1 MNNPTKRWRTRSR
14 VAASSL
20 ALFFGA
26 TTALVACGNEPDDN
40 TVAKILPSNT
50 IGYMSAAISPSNKQ
64 KLSMFALQR
73 HFPSKVQT
81 DKADDV
87 RDKLL
92 AELFKDNKS
101 NLNYETDIK
110 PWLGSEAAVAFL
122 PSYTNDHVPVV
133 VMAAKQTDKDKAKAA
148 LDKAK
153 QKENTYR
160 FIGDYVFFIDSEQ
173 IEKENATKALD
184 DIEALS
190 KNDKNSLQ
198 KNKRFQDNINQL
210 HGEHLVIGWVDTP
223 VAAREGIAYAKAS
236 EQSGAKTREQLS
248 KVGTEIGS
256 AGYKPGTASVKT
268 VQLDPYADL
277 YGNNDPGPASLF
289 DNSALGALGGL
300 DALDS
305 KQKDDAYNKIQ
316 QSADEVGS
324 FSFEFYATTDSF
336 VMEGVTEKEPKDA
349 PAGTNKKIFN
359 SLPNDTLGA
368 FTVSDFGT
376 TVQKALTEY
385 EKDQNSADYNQVKP
399 SIDKLVGALGNEG
412 VGFMH
417 NGDPLV
423 GGAVFEL
430 KDANAAQ
437 SAIDELATKLK
448 STDAFAINDYTV
460 PGGKAYDLQQQTTG
474 QGDFNF
480 DDQGNFNYV
489 PGKKELTGPHYYIGT
504 ANGRL
509 AITNDSTQLKAALAG
524 DGQLGSQAPVKKALT
539 DQSVVFGSFYV
550 NIDQAVQLAQKKGAK
565 LTGDEGDWWKSL
577 DVFGTQ
583 SWVKDGHYHAELRL
597 GLK

>member
-1 MNNPTKRWRTRSR
+1 MFKPKKRMR
-14 VAASSL
+14 VAAASF

-40 TVAKILPSNT
+40 TVANLLPSNT
-50 IGYMSAAISPSNKQ
+50 IGFMSAAISPSNKQ
-64 KLSMFALQR
+64 KLSMFALQK

-110 PWLGSEAAVAFL
+110 PWLGSEAAMAVL

-133 VMAAKQTDKDKAKAA
+133 VLAAKQTDKDKAKAA

-153 QKENTYR
+153 EKENTYR
-160 FIGDYVFFIDSEQ
+160 FIGDYVFFVDEEQ

-184 DIEALS
+184 DIEALNKS
-190 KNDKNSLQ
+190 DKNSLQ
-198 KNKRFQDNINQL
+198 KNKRFQDNIDQL

-223 VAAREGIAYAKAS
+223 VAAREGIAYAKANPS
-236 EQSGAKTREQLS
+236 AGAFQQFNE
-248 KVGTEIGS
+248 VGTEVSGASYQPGS
-256 AGYKPGTASVKT
+256 ASVKP
-268 VQLDPYADL
+268 VQAD
-277 YGNNDPGPASLF
+277 ST
-289 DNSALGALGGL
+289 SALLGMSALGGL
-300 DALDS
+300 DALDQ

-316 QSADEVGS
+316 TSADEVGS

-336 VMEGVTEKEPKDA
+336 VMEGVTEKEPKDT
-349 PAGTNKKIFN
+349 PAGTDKKIFN

-368 FTVSDFGT
+368 FTVSEFGKT
-376 TVQKALTEY
+376 LQDALAEY
-385 EKDQNSADYNQVKP
+385 EKDENSSAYAEVKP
-399 SIDKLVGALGNEG
+399 SVDKLVGALGNEG
-412 VGFMH
+412 VGFLH

-437 SAIDELATKLK
+437 SAIDELLNKIKPSGLIAV
-448 STDAFAINDYTV
+448 TDYSV
-460 PGGKAYDLQQQTTG
+460 PGGKAYDIQQQTTG

-480 DDQGNFNYV
+480 DDSGNFNYV
-489 PGKKELTGPHYYIGT
+489 PGKTEVTGPHYYIGI
-504 ANGRL
+504 ANNRL
-509 AITNDSTQLKAALAG
+509 SITNDGQQLKAALAG

-539 DQSVVFGSFYV
+539 DQTVVFGSFYV
-550 NIDQAVQLAQKKGAK
+550 NVDQAVQLAQKQGAK

-583 SWVKDGHYHAELRL
+583 SWVKDGHYHAELRV